1 LCINIIMTD
10 HPLKIFRK
18 YHMLSQDKL
27 ARKLRVTKS
36 AISRWENG
44 SRWPSRHI
52 VKKISRVTKGLV
64 TANDFM
70 SVR

>member
-1 LCINIIMTD
+1 MAD

-18 YHMLSQDKL
+18 NHQLSQDELADKL
-27 ARKLRVTKS
+27 GVSKS

-44 SRWPSRHI
+44 GRWPNRLI
-52 VKKISRVTKGLV
+52 VRKISRITNGAV
-64 TANDFM
+64 TANDFV

>member
-1 LCINIIMTD
+1 
-10 HPLKIFRK
+10 
-18 YHMLSQDKL
+18 MLSQDKL